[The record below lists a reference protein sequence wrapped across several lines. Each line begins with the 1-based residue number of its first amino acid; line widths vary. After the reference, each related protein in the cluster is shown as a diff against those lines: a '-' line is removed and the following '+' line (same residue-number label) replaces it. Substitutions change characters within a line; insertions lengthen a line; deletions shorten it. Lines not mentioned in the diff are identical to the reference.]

1 MEQQTKTL
9 SFCVYSVMADLDEVS
24 QRNYEKYLKWA
35 HDGFRRLNVGNL
47 LENTVRTVKLEVD
60 ENTKTANLP
69 ADFVNFIKI
78 GYSCHGVII
87 NLDSNPELKLSGE
100 PDVCGCQEDIEQCQ
114 LIAQGFTGSQT
125 GVYTGDWWYYNS
137 FWHNN
142 QFVGGLYGLG
152 AGTFRNSYRIDW
164 HKNQIQFDSYI
175 KADYVILEYI
185 ATGLNDG
192 DAVIQED
199 VVPCITNYIH
209 WKRVSFDTKINR
221 LEAQMWK
228 RNWEQE
234 VKGLAA
240 RNNALTVHDWRQ
252 IWRKSMKQI
261 PKR

>member
-1 MEQQTKTL
+1 MNL
-9 SFCVYSVMADLDEVS
+9 
-24 QRNYEKYLKWA
+24 EKSKISS
-35 HDGFRRLNVGNL
+35 
-47 LENTVRTVKLEVD
+47 K
-60 ENTKTANLP
+60 KIC
-69 ADFVNFIKI
+69 FVNFIKI
-78 GYSCHGVII
+78 GYSCYGTII
-87 NLDSNPELKLSGE
+87 NLDSNPELRLSGE
-100 PDVCGCQEDIEQCQ
+100 PDACGCQEDAEQCQ
-114 LIAQGFTGSQT
+114 YIAKGFVGIT

-152 AGTFRNSYRIDW
+152 AGTLRNSYRIDW

-175 KADYVILEYI
+175 EADYVILEYI